1 MKRPLLLVTLSLI
14 FGASP
19 GIAKSELETLRALC
33 AEQDRQIRQLEDDNA
48 KLRSMNE
55 VAVKQNRDRAS
66 ATDAASRSGEVPAGG
81 AVSERAVASRERSTG
96 KADAKPAP
104 ASVGSEMKSSST
116 ADKKKGANH
125 EDTSPSAATPAA
137 KSASGST
144 GTGKTY
150 QVKQGETFYSIAK
163 KFGTTSERLMAA
175 NPDIKPSLLRPGLTL
190 KLGKSAAASSAAPV
204 AAPKKPTAPP
214 APLDQPGSTPVLA
227 HKATNTASLPAA
239 SVASK
244 GAVAP
249 EGAKKSTLAAASG
262 AMPAAAPKVRSVTID
277 RTTTYGEFA
286 AKHGTT
292 IARLNQLN
300 ALDLIETT
308 VLAKGSE
315 LYIIAQP

>member
-14 FGASP
+14 LGVSP

-55 VAVKQNRDRAS
+55 VPVKQNRDRVS
-66 ATDAASRSGEVPAGG
+66 AEVPAGG
-81 AVSERAVASRERSTG
+81 AVSDRAAASMERSSD

-116 ADKKKGANH
+116 ADEKKGTNH
-125 EDTSPSAATPAA
+125 TDTAPSAATPAA

-144 GTGKTY
+144 VNGKTY

-175 NPDIKPSLLRPGLTL
+175 NPDIKPSRLRPGLTI

-262 AMPAAAPKVRSVTID
+262 GTPAAAPKVRSVTID

-292 IARLNQLN
+292 VARLNHLN